1 MHTKNKIILSFLA
14 CVAFCLLFLIP
25 GNAQSLSLEK
35 DFLTDYLR
43 NQQLIGAVSDSNK
56 GANAYSFAIR
66 PLDLNNDIA
75 SLYKTKPYKKGVSFL
90 PLVFNSLINSHHP
103 VGQNFGVML
112 PTVSP
117 QLYLSAGVYFKHKR
131 WEFQFQPEII
141 YSNNRP
147 FETFKHE
154 NYDPIWWSYY
164 KWLNNVD
171 APEQFGT
178 KPILKAFPGQSKIQY
193 NFYKDISVGI
203 STQNIWWGPG
213 IKNSLLMTNNAAG
226 FLHVALQTNKPI
238 VSKWGTF
245 EAQMVFG
252 KLDNSTIFPP
262 DTNRVMNG
270 VILYNP
276 KPNNW
281 RYFTGYTFSFQPKW
295 VPGLFLGASKS
306 TSIYNNNMSGPLDL
320 LPFAGLLVSNAEKA
334 NLKATYGSVFFRFL
348 LKEARAEVYA
358 EYGRN
363 DRGASIVNLITD
375 KNYNRGYVVGFRKI
389 TNENRHHIRFEVTT
403 EFTNLQATNAQEV
416 YNARSWYINSNVRQ
430 GYTQLGKIMGAGIGS
445 GGKSQ
450 SIDISIL
457 KRRAKMGIM
466 LERIVQN
473 NDFYYNAYYPIRYWK
488 KHWID
493 MSALYH
499 AYFEVKKHLF
509 VKAQVGITRSLNYN
523 WWEIPLV
530 DPVLPGNGYDPINV
544 HGNLTVV
551 YHW

>member
-1 MHTKNKIILSFLA
+1 MHSTIKIILSPL
-14 CVAFCLLFLIP
+14 VTIAFGCLFFFQ

-43 NQQLIGAVSDSNK
+43 NQQLIRANTDSNNA
-56 GANAYSFAIR
+56 ANAYSFAIR
-66 PLDLNNDIA
+66 PLALNNAIE
-75 SLYKTKPYKKGVSFL
+75 SLYKTKPYKKGIAFL
-90 PLVFNSLINSHHP
+90 PIVFNSTINSHHP
-103 VGQNFGVML
+103 VGQNFGAML

-117 QLYLSAGVYFKHKR
+117 QLYVSGGIYFKHKQ

-164 KWLNNVD
+164 KWLNNID

-178 KPILKAFPGQSKIQY
+178 KPFVKAFPGQSKIQY
-193 NFYKDISVGI
+193 NFAKHFSAGI
-203 STQNIWWGPG
+203 STQNLWWGPG

-226 FLHVALQTNKPI
+226 FLHLALQTNKP
-238 VSKWGTF
+238 VQTNWGSI

-252 KLDNSTIFPP
+252 KLDNSNIFPP

-270 VILYNP
+270 SLLYSP
-276 KPNNW
+276 KPTNW

-295 VPGLFLGASKS
+295 VPGLFLGAAKT
-306 TSIYNNNMSGPLDL
+306 TSIYNNHISGPLDI
-320 LPFAGLLVSNAEKA
+320 LPFAGLLVSSAEKA
-334 NLKATYGSVFFRFL
+334 NLKASYGTIFFRYV

-363 DRGASIVNLITD
+363 DRSASLVNLITD

-389 TNENRHHIRFEVTT
+389 TEENRRHVRFEVTT
-403 EFTNLQATNAQEV
+403 EFTNLQATNANEI
-416 YNARSWYINSNVRQ
+416 YTARSWYINSNVRQ
-430 GYTQLGKIMGAGIGS
+430 GYTQLGKIIGAGIGPGS
-445 GGKSQ
+445 KSQ

-457 KRRAKMGIM
+457 KRKAKIGIT
-466 LERIVQN
+466 LERIDQN

-488 KHWID
+488 KHWVD

-499 AYFEVKKHLF
+499 AYFEVKKNFF
-509 VKAQVGITRSLNYN
+509 VKTQLGVTRSLNYN
-523 WWEIPLV
+523 WWEIPWI

-544 HGNLTVV
+544 HGNLTLV

>member
-1 MHTKNKIILSFLA
+1 MYNKNKIKHPSYLFIAIAILFFSKL
-14 CVAFCLLFLIP
+14 
-25 GNAQSLSLEK
+25 NAQSLSLEK

-43 NQQLIGAVSDSNK
+43 NQQLIGVKSDSNK
-56 GANAYSFAIR
+56 LADAYSFTIR
-66 PLDLNNDIA
+66 PLALNNDIEK
-75 SLYKTKPYKKGVSFL
+75 LYNIKPYKKGIFIL
-90 PLVFNSLINSHHP
+90 PMVLNSTFNSHHP
-103 VGQNFGVML
+103 VGQNFGAML
-112 PTVSP
+112 PTTSP
-117 QLYLSAGVYFKHKR
+117 QVYLSSGIYFKNKR
-131 WEFQFQPEII
+131 WELQFQPEII
-141 YSNNRP
+141 YSNNHP
-147 FETFKHE
+147 FETFKHD

-164 KWLNNVD
+164 KWLNNID

-213 IKNSLLMTNNAAG
+213 IKNSLLMSNNAAG
-226 FLHVALQTNKPI
+226 FLHLSLQTNKPI
-238 VSKWGTF
+238 ITKWGAI

-252 KLDNSTIFPP
+252 KLDNSGIFPP
-262 DTNRVMNG
+262 DTNRVMNA
-270 VILYNP
+270 VRLYTT
-276 KPNNW
+276 KPTDW

-306 TSIYNNNMSGPLDL
+306 TSIYNNNINGPLDL

-334 NLKATYGSVFFRFL
+334 NLKASYGSVFFRYV

-389 TNENRHHIRFEVTT
+389 TNANRHNLRFEVTT
-403 EFTNLQATNAQEV
+403 EFTNLQATNAQEI
-416 YNARSWYINSNVRQ
+416 YTARSWYINNNVRQ
-430 GYTQLGKIMGAGIGS
+430 GYTQQGKLLGAGIGPGS
-445 GGKSQ
+445 KSQ
-450 SIDISIL
+450 SIDVSIL
-457 KRRAKMGIM
+457 KRKTKIGVT
-466 LERIVQN
+466 LERIDHN

-488 KHWID
+488 KHWVD
-493 MSALYH
+493 MGAMYH
-499 AYFEVKKHLF
+499 AYFELKKQLF
-509 VKAQVGITRSLNYN
+509 VKAQFGITRSLNYK

-530 DPVLPGNGYDPINV
+530 DPVLPGKGYDPINL
-544 HGNLTVV
+544 HGNLTLV